1 MKPKTIMLLYKQEK
15 AEFEHFFSI
24 ELRIKLA
31 KLANVHSFSLKRE
44 GEDSEQDTLCCL
56 IFIEYIANSAAVTG
70 HFFFMLDV
78 WLEFREVEK
87 IIEDQL
93 YCLCF
98 QFEMQQRNFVRNQ
111 GLI

>member
-70 HFFFMLDV
+70 HFFYV
-78 WLEFREVEK
+78 G
-87 IIEDQL
+87 
-93 YCLCF
+93 CLL
-98 QFEMQQRNFVRNQ
+98 RVSRSRKNYR
-111 GLI
+111 GPTLLSLLSI

>member
-1 MKPKTIMLLYKQEK
+1 MKPKTIMLLYKQKK

-70 HFFFMLDV
+70 HFF
-78 WLEFREVEK
+78 
-87 IIEDQL
+87 
-93 YCLCF
+93 LCWMF
-98 QFEMQQRNFVRNQ
+98 A
-111 GLI
+111 